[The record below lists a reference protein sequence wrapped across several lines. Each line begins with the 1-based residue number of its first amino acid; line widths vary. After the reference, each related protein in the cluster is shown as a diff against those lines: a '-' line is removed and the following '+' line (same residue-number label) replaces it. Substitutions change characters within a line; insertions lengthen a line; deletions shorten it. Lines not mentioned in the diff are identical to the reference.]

1 MVIVPASL
9 RWLALRL
16 GLLSSI
22 LALTLLAP
30 LLPLYALVPAG
41 CREKV
46 SRYVAASLRS
56 RVPVLSRVMKTE
68 A

>member
-1 MVIVPASL
+1 MIFVPTSL

-16 GLLSSI
+16 GLLLSV

-30 LLPLYALVPAG
+30 LLPFYTLVPAG

-46 SRYVAASLRS
+46 SRYVTSCLPS
-56 RVPVLSRVMKTE
+56 RVPAFLHS
-68 A
+68 